1 MQGYEGIQSHLEKG
15 ASRKSPGFHQLEYTD
30 RFGRSVVWMYC
41 ARGLGQ
47 SLMTDGY
54 GRCLP
59 QGVWPG
65 GYRMW
70 FCCVVPYDGGAGC
83 PKVQGPES
91 MTRCIHRSLAAAAPS
106 SAPSRPSLP
115 ARGGHG
121 GHGNSSSSPSRINGP
136 MPGIASPFL
145 SGTAGRGEFDVRD
158 ATRAPGPAF
167 YSPSTAPK
175 RTSYH
180 MNARKKMVP

>member
-1 MQGYEGIQSHLEKG
+1 
-15 ASRKSPGFHQLEYTD
+15 
-30 RFGRSVVWMYC
+30 
-41 ARGLGQ
+41 
-47 SLMTDGY
+47 
-54 GRCLP
+54 
-59 QGVWPG
+59 
-65 GYRMW
+65 
-70 FCCVVPYDGGAGC
+70 
-83 PKVQGPES
+83 
-91 MTRCIHRSLAAAAPS
+91 MTRCIHRSLAVAAPS
-106 SAPSRPSLP
+106 SAPRRPSMP
-115 ARGGHG
+115 AGGGHG
-121 GHGNSSSSPSRINGP
+121 GHVNGSSSPTRINGP